1 MTLKTKPPRTEV
13 CIIGAGASGAAA
25 AKVLTERGVRVVA
38 LERGPW
44 RGKETF
50 GGDEL
55 ANVNR
60 YNLWPDP
67 LLNPRTAR
75 TSPNEKAHLEMF
87 CPVPQMVGGG
97 TVHWQGWLPRFTP
110 NDFRI
115 RTIAGEVK
123 GATLADWPIGYD
135 ELEPY
140 YAKVEWAF
148 GVSGRAG
155 ANKFEGPRS
164 VGLSLSAAASVAL
177 CREIQQGLQCAGLER
192 FSDAPGGVVAR
203 LQRSQA
209 HGDQRV
215 RATAWRPTGTRS
227 SALNV
232 FVPDAAK
239 TGRYDLRADSYVR
252 ELTLGADGS
261 VKSAV
266 YQDADG
272 DLVEQEADLFI
283 LACGAVESARLLLL
297 SKSARFPNG
306 LANGSDLV
314 GRNVTFHEYSA
325 AVGLFD
331 DPIYAW
337 AGGGYVSASSFQ
349 FYEHDEKRGHI
360 SGGHIACAGVGIPL
374 PINWRLPDAP
384 AWGAAAKRNDRDNF
398 NHSMAVAMVLHD
410 MPRHDNRV
418 DLDDEV
424 RDAWGLPA
432 ARDHSDAARERHE
445 AGALPDR
452 SRGGHPGSRGI
463 EARPEGLRPARDRQ
477 LFASAWN
484 AADGNGPDEV
494 RPRQILPRARG
505 RQSLCSRW
513 IAISHRDGRQPDADD
528 HGQRLAR
535 RCDDRRTARR
545 AGLNGMPEPS
555 EVLGKG
561 APELWRRSLRLQI
574 TSDAPLRFNSLDQW
588 QALNRRRLVAV
599 DVSLVGRL
607 HRILRYRAFAGAAS
621 AQREHISGRHTLK
634 LQLGTGEDEEQGQN
648 IIGVEPGTD
657 CRVAI
662 QYCSLCAALLQVAG
676 EILSGACSARRRLAQ
691 ELVFR
696 RNLFGGQ
703 IGEREDGF
711 SRIVGWQGRKL
722 PSSACIQPWAFM
734 EFPASATLPISRGL
748 RPCGASRRRAPSRD
762 RRELASPPTTPS
774 FPFRGRSFA

>member
-1 MTLKTKPPRTEV
+1 MTRKTKPPRTEV

-44 RGKETF
+44 RSKETF

-148 GVSGRAG
+148 GVSGRG
-155 ANKFEGPRS
+155 WRNKFEGPRS
-164 VGLSLSAAASVAL
+164 VGYPCPPLPVSRYAEKFNKGCNALGWNAFPTPQAALSRAFNGRKPTVISAFA
-177 CREIQQGLQCAGLER
+177 QQ
-192 FSDAPGGVVAR
+192 
-203 LQRSQA
+203 
-209 HGDQRV
+209 HGD
-215 RATAWRPTGTRS
+215 PTGTRS

-283 LACGAVESARLLLL
+283 LACGAVELARLLLL

-424 RDAWGLPA
+424 KDAWGLPA
-432 ARDHSDAARERHE
+432 ARITLTPHENDLKQGRFLIDRAADIL
-445 AGALPDR
+445 GAA
-452 SRGGHPGSRGI
+452 GSRRVQKVYAQRVTGNCSHQH
-463 EARPEGLRPARDRQ
+463 GTLRMGTDPAMSVLDKYCRAHEVANLYAVDGSPFPTGRAPNPT
-477 LFASAWN
+477 LTIMANAWRV
-484 AADGNGPDEV
+484 AAKIVERRG
-494 RPRQILPRARG
+494 ARG
-505 RQSLCSRW
+505 
-513 IAISHRDGRQPDADD
+513 
-528 HGQRLAR
+528 
-535 RCDDRRTARR
+535 
-545 AGLNGMPEPS
+545 
-555 EVLGKG
+555 
-561 APELWRRSLRLQI
+561 
-574 TSDAPLRFNSLDQW
+574 
-588 QALNRRRLVAV
+588 
-599 DVSLVGRL
+599 
-607 HRILRYRAFAGAAS
+607 
-621 AQREHISGRHTLK
+621 
-634 LQLGTGEDEEQGQN
+634 
-648 IIGVEPGTD
+648 
-657 CRVAI
+657 
-662 QYCSLCAALLQVAG
+662 
-676 EILSGACSARRRLAQ
+676 
-691 ELVFR
+691 
-696 RNLFGGQ
+696 
-703 IGEREDGF
+703 
-711 SRIVGWQGRKL
+711 
-722 PSSACIQPWAFM
+722 
-734 EFPASATLPISRGL
+734 
-748 RPCGASRRRAPSRD
+748 
-762 RRELASPPTTPS
+762 
-774 FPFRGRSFA
+774 